1 MGSTAAVVTNPV
13 TGLDTVY
20 VNAPDGYLYAMDAAS
35 GTILWNS
42 LGHPL
47 LPAVSER
54 RSPSTRSST
63 THYSPAMGRGLECAR
78 RPAAVGL
85 LTVCFLVAAAAPAGA
100 ANNGR
105 SVPMGR
111 PRAHQTSSSNP
122 SPLFEGLQTLVSM
135 PPGAIALIQTGS
147 KITVDSAGVGD
158 VATGQ
163 PIATDDTVRIAS
175 VSKAFNWA
183 VALSLVTQKK
193 LSLTDTIGRLLPFLP
208 SSWAPVTLA
217 ELLHHTSGLPDYIHS
232 AAFLDLLRADP
243 HAELTPLQLL
253 SYVTHQCPLFTPGSR
268 YGYSDTDNIVVGLMV
283 EKVTH
288 ESYEA
293 ALAQEVTGPLDLTGT
308 MLPDNP
314 ELPEPYVH
322 GYAVEPG
329 APPEDISTYL
339 NPGLAWASGGMLS
352 TPAELTQFMRAYVR
366 GAFTD
371 GTTRKQQFQ
380 FIPGN
385 SGPPGPGTNS
395 AGLAI
400 FRYLTT
406 CGTVYGHTGNFP
418 GYTIFAAA
426 TADGSR
432 SVTVIVN
439 EQLNDNPVSPVFT
452 QLRAVEGLGVCTA
465 LQP

>member
-1 MGSTAAVVTNPV
+1 MSGGS
-13 TGLDTVY
+13 
-20 VNAPDGYLYAMDAAS
+20 
-35 GTILWNS
+35 
-42 LGHPL
+42 
-47 LPAVSER
+47 R
-54 RSPSTRSST
+54 
-63 THYSPAMGRGLECAR
+63 GRQKRVAF
-78 RPAAVGL
+78 GL
-85 LTVCFLVAAAAPAGA
+85 LTVFLLVAVAVPAGA
-100 ANNGR
+100 ANTAR
-105 SVPMGR
+105 AVPKDGSA
-111 PRAHQTSSSNP
+111 AHRTSSPIS
-122 SPLFEGLQTLVSM
+122 SGLVQGLQTLTSM
-135 PPGAIALIQTGS
+135 SGGPPGAIALVQTGS
-147 KITVDSAGVGD
+147 KVTVDSVGVDD
-158 VATGQ
+158 VTSGQ
-163 PIATDDTVRIAS
+163 PIAPDDTVRIAS
-175 VSKAFNWA
+175 VSKAFNGA
-183 VALSLVTQKK
+183 VALSLVSRKE

-208 SSWAPVTLA
+208 RSWAPVTLG

-232 AAFLDLLRADP
+232 TTFLDLLRADP

-253 SYVTHQCPLFTPGSR
+253 SYVTHQCPLFTPGTR

-293 ALAQEVTGPLDLTGT
+293 ALAHEVTDPLGLGETT
-308 MLPDNP
+308 LPDNP
-314 ELPEPYVH
+314 QLHEPYVH
-322 GYAVEPG
+322 GYAVVAG

-352 TPAELTQFMRAYVR
+352 TPAELNQFMRAYVR

-371 GTTRKQQFQ
+371 EATRQQQFQ

-400 FRYLTT
+400 FRYQTK

-439 EQLNDNPVSPVFT
+439 EQLNDNPVTPVFT
-452 QLRAVEGLGVCTA
+452 QLRAVEDLGVCAA
-465 LQP
+465 LQT